1 MTMTA
6 PSYPSLNDAVEKAV
20 EEMLRVRHWGTQSYV
35 SFPIFYPSGSA
46 VTVRVSPAEGGFR
59 IDDGG
64 FAYRELE
71 SVGFERSFASAADK
85 ARQSEGLDRDRRC
98 LITHA
103 DAEQLSRALSDVA
116 LASWNVADRVFGKI
130 ADQEE
135 RDIEEYLRERLVSI
149 FGASRLEERQTITGS
164 STNPWDVSAILQID
178 GREVVFQ
185 AVSDHANS
193 VYRTSTAFHDLAAL
207 PHAPT
212 LVSVVKDKAIMG
224 RKLTMLSQAGRV
236 IQSDQADTEYW
247 KAAA

>member
-1 MTMTA
+1 MAMIA
-6 PSYPSLNDAVEKAV
+6 PAYPHLNDAVERAV
-20 EEMLRVRHWGTQSYV
+20 GEMLRVQHWGTQTFV
-35 SFPIFYPSGSA
+35 STPIFYPSGSP

-85 ARQSEGLDRDRRC
+85 ARQSESLDRDRRC
-98 LITHA
+98 LFTYA
-103 DAEQLSRALSDVA
+103 DAEQLSRAISDVA
-116 LASWNVADRVFGKI
+116 LASWNVADRVFKRI

-135 RDIEEYLRERLVSI
+135 RDIEEYLRGRLVSI
-149 FGASRLEERQTITGS
+149 FGASNLEDRQTISGS
-164 STNPWDVSAILQID
+164 STNPWDVSAIIQID
-178 GREVVFQ
+178 GHEVVFQ

-207 PHAPT
+207 PHAPK
-212 LVSVVKDKAIMG
+212 LISVVKDKASMG
-224 RKLTMLSQAGRV
+224 RKLIMLSQAGRV
-236 IQSDQADTEYW
+236 IQSDQADVDYL

>member
-1 MTMTA
+1 MASSA
-6 PSYPSLNDAVEKAV
+6 PAYPSLNDAVEKAV
-20 EEMLRVRHWGTQSYV
+20 KEMLCVRHWGTQTFV
-35 SFPIFYPSGSA
+35 SLPIYYPSGSP
-46 VTVRVSPAEGGFR
+46 VTVRVSPAAGGFR

-85 ARQSEGLDRDRRC
+85 AKQSEGLDRDRRC

-116 LASWNVADRVFGKI
+116 LASWNVADRVFKRI

-135 RDIEEYLRERLVSI
+135 RDIEEYLRERLTDI
-149 FGASRLEERQTITGS
+149 FGASHIEERQTISGS
-164 STNPWDVSAILQID
+164 STNPWDVSAIVRVD
-178 GREVVFQ
+178 GQEVVFQ

-207 PHAPT
+207 PDAPK
-212 LVSVVKDKAIMG
+212 LVSVVKDKAAMG
-224 RKLTMLSQAGRV
+224 RKLIMLSQAGRV
-236 IQSDQADTEYW
+236 IQSDQADADYW
-247 KAAA
+247 RAAA